1 MDAHVTD
8 VFVYQMGKCAS
19 TAIVEALR
27 SAGLTAAHT
36 HELGPDALARR
47 VRMLTTT
54 PVTPFVLEHGIGQL
68 VPNIRLTDEML
79 HRRTAGDRIRMITVA
94 RHPIDWFWS
103 SLIQNFDAAKHDLLD
118 ADTIVAYEDAWGRG
132 AIDESS
138 ALHHAVVEAGV
149 EKITHGM
156 ALAAGAIERS
166 TGDSLRERIGGGRR
180 SLDEDVRHLAR
191 FGFQIFQ
198 PPAWFGEHI
207 EPLTGIDVF
216 AHPLAADG
224 SCRLANDWCDLLVL
238 SYERL
243 ATLEP
248 VISQFVERPV
258 RLTACNATAGKP
270 YAGEVA
276 AMRRLVALPVALTD
290 ILWDTPY
297 CRHFAYGPGGPR
309 N

>member
-1 MDAHVTD
+1 MTD

-27 SAGLTAAHT
+27 SAGIAAAHT
-36 HELGPDALARR
+36 HELGPDPLARR

-68 VPNIRLTDEML
+68 VPNIRLTDEIL
-79 HRRTAGDRIRMITVA
+79 HRRKAGGRVRIITVA

-118 ADTIVAYEDAWGRG
+118 RDTIIAFEDALSRG
-132 AIDESS
+132 AIDDSS
-138 ALHHAVVEAGV
+138 ALHRIVVEACVG
-149 EKITHGM
+149 KITHGM
-156 ALAAGAIERS
+156 ELAAGALERA
-166 TGDSLRERIGGGRR
+166 TGDSLRERMAGARR
-180 SLDEDVRHLAR
+180 SLDEEVRHLAR
-191 FGFQIFQ
+191 FGFQMFQ

-207 EPLTGIDVF
+207 EPLTGMDVF
-216 AHPLAADG
+216 AHPLSADG

-243 ATLEP
+243 ATLDP
-248 VISQFVERPV
+248 VISRFVERPV
-258 RLTACNATAGKP
+258 TLPICNATAGKP

-276 AMRRLVALPVALTD
+276 VMRRLVALPATLTD
-290 ILWDTPY
+290 ILWGTPY
-297 CRHFAYGPGGPR
+297 CRHFRYGPR